1 MISEGWGLT
10 QLEIVI
16 KTATVELNSCSEQ
29 TDDPLLK
36 LVNRQKSSKKLY
48 SVSKDASKFK
58 KELDLPDQP
67 RIQQEPV
74 CIYLQ
79 YICKES
85 KKADDEECTGAGET
99 EIRRK
104 GDTWS
109 VPN

>member
-1 MISEGWGLT
+1 MISLVDVKPIENLSIGLIMISEGWGLT

-16 KTATVELNSCSEQ
+16 KTASVGLNSSSEQ

-67 RIQQEPV
+67 KIQQEPV
-74 CIYLQ
+74 TIFA
-79 YICKES
+79 KRV
-85 KKADDEECTGAGET
+85 KK
-99 EIRRK
+99 
-104 GDTWS
+104 
-109 VPN
+109 